1 MIATHLSWIAKRQ
14 SLILLIQLIII
25 LPLFSQHSIKIIGK
39 VINSNSNEGVP
50 YANLAI
56 KNLGNIGSV
65 AAKDGSFVLEVPS
78 DTITILASSVG
89 YKLKEFKL
97 SQFSYNGL
105 LILKLDEE
113 KREIEQV
120 TIVTEKE
127 KIIRVSEDISSVKIS
142 PKLIA
147 KLPNLG
153 EVDVMRSFQLLP
165 GVSGSNETSAGL
177 YVRGGTPDQNLILF
191 DGMTIY
197 HVDHFYGFFSA
208 FNANTIDD
216 IELYKGGFPARF
228 GGRLSSVME
237 ITGKPA
243 DMDKVNFGAG
253 ISLLSANAYFE
264 VPLVKDHLSIQ
275 FAARRSYT
283 DIIQTGLFNKI
294 FSLVQQENSATT
306 TNTGFGGRRGRFSQQ
321 QVIPSYYFY
330 DLNSK
335 ITWKPTTKDAL
346 YLSLYNG
353 KDNLDR
359 SQSSTFGGF
368 GGTTTTTSNTNTN
381 TNITGW
387 GNVGVSG
394 QWNHKWQDNFTSN
407 IFLSYSNY
415 FSRSDQQNNNA
426 ETSTTTTASNNRS
439 TSTLENNNV
448 DDISFR
454 FRNEWNPN
462 ANNHIE
468 FGFEYSDI
476 NIKYK
481 LDFNDTTHLIN
492 KNNRGNQSAFYAQD
506 IITLFKNLDLNI
518 GFRSTYYD
526 ITNTFY
532 QEPRLSA
539 TYRIL
544 PNLKFQVAWGI
555 YHQFTNDIIR
565 EDVLQGS
572 KDFWLLSDNKTIPV
586 GKAIHY
592 IVGLSYE
599 INGLLFDVEGYY
611 KALSGLTEYSMR
623 YTGPSLRSLNEP
635 TYFFEGTGYAKGIEF
650 LAQKKFGDNT
660 GWLAYTLGQVMN
672 TFPELNYGNPFPA
685 IQDQTHEIKAIYS
698 RKLGHFD
705 FSASFIYATGK
716 PYTAPEGQYQITLLD
731 GTKYTYIH
739 VSGENALRLPA
750 YNKLDIA
757 ATYNWLGAH
766 TKNSISLSIFN
777 VYNHTNIWYK
787 QFNINQSQIS
797 VTNVNYL
804 GFTPNISYILE
815 FK

>member
-1 MIATHLSWIAKRQ
+1 MFNVLTV
-14 SLILLIQLIII
+14 
-25 LPLFSQHSIKIIGK
+25 FSQQPVKIIGK
-39 VINSNSNEGVP
+39 VIDSNTNDGVP
-50 YANLAI
+50 FVNI
-56 KNLGNIGSV
+56 TVKNAGNIGTTAS
-65 AAKDGSFVLEVPS
+65 KDGAFVLEVPS
-78 DTITILASSVG
+78 DTVTLLASSVG
-89 YKLKEFKL
+89 YKSNEFKL
-97 SQFSYNGL
+97 SQFPHEGL
-105 LILKLDEE
+105 LILRIVEDK
-113 KREIEQV
+113 KEIEQV

-127 KIIRVSEDISSVKIS
+127 KIIRVSEDVSSVKIS

-243 DMDKVNFGAG
+243 DMNKVNFGAG
-253 ISLLSANAYFE
+253 ISLLSANAYLE
-264 VPLVKDHLSIQ
+264 IPVVKNHLSIQ
-275 FAARRSYT
+275 FAVRRSYT
-283 DIIQTGLFNKI
+283 DIIQTGLYKKI
-294 FSLVQQENSATT
+294 FNLVQQDNSTP
-306 TNTGFGGRRGRFSQQ
+306 TNNAGFGGRRGRFATQS
-321 QVIPSYYFY
+321 VVPSYYFY

-335 ITWKPTTKDAL
+335 ITWKPSDKDAF

-359 SQSSTFGGF
+359 SQSSNFGF
-368 GGTTTTTSNTNTN
+368 GTNTTTNST

-387 GNVGVSG
+387 GNTGASG
-394 QWNHKWQDNFTSN
+394 QWNHKWSDKFESTT
-407 IFLSYSNY
+407 FLSYSNY
-415 FSRSDQQNNNA
+415 FSNSDQQNSNSSSSA
-426 ETSTTTTASNNRS
+426 SSTGIGSSGS
-439 TSTLENNNV
+439 TIENNNV

-454 FRNEWNPN
+454 LRNKWHPN
-462 ANNHIE
+462 ENNLVE

-476 NIKYK
+476 NIRYK
-481 LDFNDTTHLIN
+481 LDFNDTLHLIN
-492 KNNRGNQSAFYAQD
+492 KSNRGNQYSFYLQD
-506 IITLFKNLDLNI
+506 VISIIKNLDVNL
-518 GFRSTYYD
+518 GMRTTYYD
-526 ITNTFY
+526 ITNVYY
-532 QEPRLSA
+532 QEPRFSL
-539 TYRIL
+539 TYKVV
-544 PNLKFQVAWGI
+544 PGLKFQAAWGI

-592 IVGLSYE
+592 IIGMSYE

-611 KALSGLTEYSMR
+611 KALSGLIEYSMR
-623 YTGPSLRSLNEP
+623 YSGPSLRSLSEP

-660 GWLAYTLGQVMN
+660 GWLAYTVGQVMN
-672 TFPELNYGNPFPA
+672 TFPQLNNGIPFPA
-685 IQDQTHEIKAIYS
+685 LQDVTNEIKAVYS

-705 FSASFIYATGK
+705 FSASFVYATGK

-750 YNKLDIA
+750 YNKMDIA
-757 ATYNWLGAH
+757 ATYNWQGIH

-815 FK
+815 LK

>member
-1 MIATHLSWIAKRQ
+1 MTATNLFRIAKKQ
-14 SLILLIQLIII
+14 SILILLLIINVYPI
-25 LPLFSQHSIKIIGK
+25 LSQHSLKITGK
-39 VINSNSNEGVP
+39 VIDANSNEGIP
-50 YANLAI
+50 YANVAV
-56 KNLGNIGSV
+56 KNMASIGTV
-65 AAKDGSFVLEVPS
+65 ASKDGSFILEVPS
-78 DTITILASSVG
+78 DTITLLASSVG
-89 YKLKEFKL
+89 YRLNEYKL
-97 SQFSYNGL
+97 SQFSYGGL
-105 LILKLDEE
+105 LILQLDEE
-113 KREIEQV
+113 KKEIEQV

-127 KIIRVSEDISSVKIS
+127 KIIRVLEDISSVKIS

-228 GGRLSSVME
+228 GGRISSVME
-237 ITGKPA
+237 ITGKLA
-243 DMDKVNFGAG
+243 DMNKVNFGAG
-253 ISLLSANAYFE
+253 ISLLSANAYLE
-264 VPLVKDHLSIQ
+264 VPIVKNHLSIQ

-283 DIIQTGLFNKI
+283 DIIQTGLYNKI
-294 FSLVQQENSATT
+294 FNLVQQDNSATT

-321 QVIPSYYFY
+321 AVVPAYYFY

-335 ITWKPTTKDAL
+335 ITWKPSTKDAF

-359 SQSSTFGGF
+359 SQSSNLGF
-368 GGTTTTTSNTNTN
+368 GSNTGTN
-381 TNITGW
+381 STTNITGW
-387 GNVGVSG
+387 GNTGVSG
-394 QWNHKWQDNFTSN
+394 QWNHNWTNKFESN
-407 IFLSYSNY
+407 VFLSYSNY
-415 FSRSDQQNNNA
+415 FSNSDQQSSNSGS
-426 ETSTTTTASNNRS
+426 STTTTTGFNNSN
-439 TSTLENNNV
+439 STLENNNV

-454 FRNEWNPN
+454 FRNQWRPSE
-462 ANNHIE
+462 NNHAE

-481 LDFNDTTHLIN
+481 LDFNDTVHLIN
-492 KNNRGNQSAFYAQD
+492 KNNRGNQYAFYAQD
-506 IITLFKNLDLNI
+506 VITLFKNLDLNI

-532 QEPRLSA
+532 QEPRLSL

-544 PNLKFQVAWGI
+544 PNLKFQTAWGI

-599 INGLLFDVEGYY
+599 VNGWLFDVEGYY
-611 KALSGLTEYSMR
+611 KALSGLLEYSMR
-623 YTGPSLRSLNEP
+623 YTGPSLRSLTQP

-660 GWLAYTLGQVMN
+660 GWLAYTLGEVMN
-672 TFPELNYGNPFPA
+672 TFPELNNGNPFPA
-685 IQDQTHEIKAIYS
+685 LQDQTHEIKAVYS

-705 FSASFIYATGK
+705 FSASFVYATGK

-757 ATYNWLGAH
+757 ATYNWMGAH
-766 TKNSISLSIFN
+766 TKNSISLSVFN

-815 FK
+815 FR